1 MKIILHF
8 SQVSGT
14 GGVRGN
20 CFFTKYLESVNPSR
34 QLKRGGARVSLVPA
48 AVLEAPVAV
57 ALIVAALVAAIIVE
71 TRLGHKAALGASA
84 HRILDIRVDR
94 GIRGHGTG
102 VD

>member
-1 MKIILHF
+1 MI
-8 SQVSGT
+8 
-14 GGVRGN
+14 
-20 CFFTKYLESVNPSR
+20 
-34 QLKRGGARVSLVPA
+34 PA